1 MKMVLAFVKEQMK
14 ILELIISEKNT
25 VRKAQLGNDF
35 IANKFFLQSPEWRQR
50 KKNKWDNK

>member
-1 MKMVLAFVKEQMK
+1 MK

-35 IANKFFLQSPEWRQR
+35 IANKFFLQRPEWRQR